1 MEHWKTIKGHPNY
14 AVSDSGKVKNIST
27 GEQRK
32 PVKIKNGY
40 LTIAFADCG
49 KHTLE
54 YLHRLVANEF
64 APNPHGFT
72 VVNHKDRNKENC
84 CASNLEWCTTKYNVQ
99 YSVAKT
105 IGRYDMEGNF
115 IDSFSS
121 VRDAEQI
128 FGYTHGGIDKCAN
141 GVYKHSHGY
150 KWRYLDRLI
159 SKTEAGT

>member
-99 YSVAKT
+99 YSVAKP

-115 IDSFSS
+115 IDSFFS
-121 VRDAEQI
+121 VRDAEARQI
-128 FGYTHGGIDKCAN
+128 DLLF
-141 GVYKHSHGY
+141 SH
-150 KWRYLDRLI
+150 RLQSFKTSSSRSRWHFMSPI
-159 SKTEAGT
+159 SCSRS